1 MEKVLED
8 VFCFLVLS
16 FIVGFLF
23 FSVCY
28 TQEIKHTIMLC
39 ENKKIVT
46 ETYQLAALNIET
58 AEISKAQANGSFFL
72 VVGTYSQKS
81 TTELYYIL
89 RYAYIDSFGTKLQI
103 DKIKNMS
110 NVWIKETETQKAVL
124 KITSRYTYNKDACS
138 KKTIKKVFEV
148 PYGTVSQ
155 VYSIDING
163 NINTRF

>member
-89 RYAYIDSFGTKLQI
+89 RYAYIDSFGNKLQI

-110 NVWIKETETQKAVL
+110 NVWIKETETQKAVPWEEVFF
-124 KITSRYTYNKDACS
+124 S
-138 KKTIKKVFEV
+138 TIK
-148 PYGTVSQ
+148 GSSSSSQ
-155 VYSIDING
+155 RSAVREIQINPLP
-163 NINTRF
+163 